1 MNQTQFEAD
10 LSPLVRHAITGGA
23 GLIAGVLAA
32 HGYANQGQELVSY
45 ATGAAGLAA
54 AYAGS
59 VAWSMITRNKTVA
72 AEVEALPFDE
82 VNELANV
89 VRDFRARGA
98 SPLLVAHTAQVL
110 ASLAT
115 AEAQP
120 VTVISGQMAPAP
132 SPVPSPS
139 PSPVPNSP
147 TLGVQT
153 AEAEPPLVAGDP
165 PVAAP
170 PVAVAAA
177 ADGSPRPAPASLVG
191 GPFVTQVPA

>member
-23 GLIAGVLAA
+23 GLIAGLLAA
-32 HGYANQGQELVSY
+32 HGYTNQGQELVSY

-59 VAWSMITRNKTVA
+59 VAWSMITRNKTA
-72 AEVEALPFDE
+72 TEEVEALPFDE

-120 VTVISGQMAPAP
+120 VVAGQMAPAP
-132 SPVPSPS
+132 SPSPS
-139 PSPVPNSP
+139 PIPNSP

-170 PVAVAAA
+170 PAGVAAA
-177 ADGSPRPAPASLVG
+177 LAPAGSPFQPQ
-191 GPFVTQVPA
+191 VTA